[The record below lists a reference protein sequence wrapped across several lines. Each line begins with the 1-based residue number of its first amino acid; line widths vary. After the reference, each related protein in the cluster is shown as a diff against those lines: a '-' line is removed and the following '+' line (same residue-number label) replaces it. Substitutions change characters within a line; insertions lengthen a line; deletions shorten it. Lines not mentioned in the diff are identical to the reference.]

1 MPPFQTSEAISAHM
15 RRIRKFDTKPELAV
29 RRLAHELGFRYRLH
43 RKDLPG
49 TPDLVFPKL
58 KKIIFVH
65 GCFWHC
71 HDQCI
76 DSRLPK
82 TRTDF
87 WEKKLSANVERDK
100 RNYNDLTQLGWKVI
114 TVWECEIKS
123 TSILISKLNNIRS
136 ASNNPD
142 QMHDRQLTNPTRP

>member
-1 MPPFQTSEAISAHM
+1 MDLISKEHRSWNM
-15 RRIRKFDTKPELAV
+15 GRIKSQDTIPEIIVRKLLFS
-29 RRLAHELGFRYRLH
+29 LGFRFRLH
-43 RKDLPG
+43 SKKLPG
-49 TPDLVFPKL
+49 KPDIVLPKY
-58 KKIIFVH
+58 KVVIMVH